1 MADDEAERSKP
12 NVEPGS
18 PSLPYQTAM
27 TGTEHQASGEP
38 PAIPA
43 EDESLA
49 SPAADVRPE
58 VEDSASPEA
67 PTSSQTVENNSDSI
81 PPEPSSTPEP
91 KTHDPEAA
99 SPYASW
105 RVVEQ
110 PPPPRSRFA
119 SLAAT
124 AIAGGILGFGGSLAL
139 RHFEGAPVHTAQ
151 SEDRLDALSGRL
163 DALEAKGETSSPADL
178 RTALAALETR
188 LAAAESTAN
197 KAAEAAASAQADLQ
211 KDIAARPAAPE
222 AAPSTVSNSAEAPDL
237 EPLAARIGAIEQKL
251 TSLETTL
258 AAPKSELRARAQD
271 REAAPPSKQG
281 SRPQTL
287 AIVAQSLLHKL
298 ESGSPF
304 PEQLAA
310 LETLGI
316 SADALAPLQAAASG
330 AIPND
335 KQLAEQ
341 FSALAPEIIAAD
353 PVNQAGADEGF
364 LDRVTRHAKGLVHIR
379 RTGEAEDMDAEGIAT
394 RIETALADH
403 DLEAAY
409 KLWKQLPG
417 PSAAKSE
424 SWGGAVKARL
434 DAINAAKSIEADA
447 VTALAKPKS

>member
-1 MADDEAERSKP
+1 MADDEAVHSKP
-12 NVEPGS
+12 GAEPGF
-18 PSLPYQTAM
+18 PPDLPHQTAVS
-27 TGTEHQASGEP
+27 GAEDQARDEQ
-38 PAIPA
+38 PAQL
-43 EDESLA
+43 EDESGT
-49 SPAADVRPE
+49 SPSSHVHSGAEEPIPANSPSPMDVEKNLEPP
-58 VEDSASPEA
+58 S
-67 PTSSQTVENNSDSI
+67 
-81 PPEPSSTPEP
+81 PEPSDAPEP
-91 KTHDPEAA
+91 KTHEPDAA

-110 PPPPRSRFA
+110 APPPRPRFA
-119 SLAAT
+119 ALAAT

-139 RHFEGAPVHTAQ
+139 RHFEGAPVQTAR
-151 SEDRLDALSGRL
+151 SEDRLDAVSARL
-163 DALEAKGETSSPADL
+163 DAIEAKGEAPSPADL
-178 RTALAALETR
+178 RTALAALESR
-188 LAAAESTAN
+188 VAAAESTAN
-197 KAAEAAASAQADLQ
+197 KAAESAASAQADLQ

-222 AAPSTVSNSAEAPDL
+222 AAPSAVSNSAEAPDL

-271 REAAPPSKQG
+271 REPAPSSKQG

-316 SADALAPLQAAASG
+316 PADALAPLQAAASG
-330 AIPND
+330 AVPND

-409 KLWKQLPG
+409 RLWKQLPS

-447 VTALAKPKS
+447 VTALSKPKS

>member
-1 MADDEAERSKP
+1 MADDEAVHSKP

-18 PSLPYQTAM
+18 PSLPYQTAV
-27 TGTEHQASGEP
+27 TGAEHQASGEP
-38 PAIPA
+38 AAVAA

-58 VEDSASPEA
+58 VEDSLAPEA
-67 PTSSQTVENNSDSI
+67 PTSPQTVENNSDSI
-81 PPEPSSTPEP
+81 PPEPSDAPEP
-91 KTHDPEAA
+91 KTHEPEAA

-110 PPPPRSRFA
+110 APPPRSRFA
-119 SLAAT
+119 ALAAT
-124 AIAGGILGFGGSLAL
+124 AIVGGILGFGGSLAL
-139 RHFEGAPVHTAQ
+139 RHFEGALVHTSQ
-151 SEDRLDALSGRL
+151 SDDRLDALSGRL

-188 LAAAESTAN
+188 LTAAESTAN
-197 KAAEAAASAQADLQ
+197 KATEAAASAQADLQ

-222 AAPSTVSNSAEAPDL
+222 AAPAVVSNSGEAPDL

-271 REAAPPSKQG
+271 REAAPPAKQG

-330 AIPND
+330 AVPND

-353 PVNQAGADEGF
+353 PVNQAGTDEGF

-394 RIETALADH
+394 CIETALADH

>member
-1 MADDEAERSKP
+1 MADDEAVHSKP
-12 NVEPGS
+12 GAEPGF
-18 PSLPYQTAM
+18 PPDLPHQTAVS
-27 TGTEHQASGEP
+27 GAGDQAHGETS
-38 PAIPA
+38 AEAA

-49 SPAADVRPE
+49 SPADTVPPKAEEPI
-58 VEDSASPEA
+58 SPEA
-67 PTSSQTVENNSDSI
+67 PNPVAAENSLDSKE
-81 PPEPSSTPEP
+81 PELSNAPEP
-91 KTHDPEAA
+91 KSHEPEAA
-99 SPYASW
+99 SSYASW

-110 PPPPRSRFA
+110 APPPRSRFPA
-119 SLAAT
+119 LAAT
-124 AIAGGILGFGGSLAL
+124 AIAGGLLGFGGSLAL
-139 RHFEGAPVHTAQ
+139 RHFEGAPVQTVK
-151 SEDRLDALSGRL
+151 SDDRLDAVSARL
-163 DALEAKGETSSPADL
+163 DAIDAKGEAPSPADL

-188 LAAAESTAN
+188 VAAAESTAN
-197 KAAEAAASAQADLQ
+197 KATESAAAAQADLQ

-222 AAPSTVSNSAEAPDL
+222 AAPSAVSNSAEAPDL

-271 REAAPPSKQG
+271 RETAPASKQG

-310 LETLGI
+310 LENLGVP
-316 SADALAPLQAAASG
+316 AEAVAPLHAAASG
-330 AIPND
+330 AVPND

-341 FSALAPEIIAAD
+341 FSALVPEIIAAD

-379 RTGEAEDMDAEGIAT
+379 RTGEAEDKDAEGIAN
-394 RIETALADH
+394 RIEMALADH
-403 DLEAAY
+403 DLDAAY
-409 KLWKQLPG
+409 QLWKQLPG

-424 SWGGAVKARL
+424 SWGEAVKARL

-447 VTALAKPKS
+447 VTALGKPKS